1 MRVVL
6 LYLSERE
13 GLGGG
18 ATSGTNRLFHEGHG
32 EALVRD
38 AVSSSAGIF
47 RFRARQMEMNSQKDV
62 FLFIK
67 IFIIINSY
75 NLEF

>member
-47 RFRARQMEMNSQKDV
+47 RFSARQMEMNSQKDV
-62 FLFIK
+62 FLIIIIK
-67 IFIIINSY
+67 IFIIIN
-75 NLEF
+75 